1 MIYLIII
8 LYCSCFKF
16 SAFYQLVYNQFRFK
30 IKKDNV
36 KSSCLQSLQPSPFLI
51 NLFDY
56 ETFRK
61 YCNSEKE
68 IQSINQFNTLLGKPI
83 LNAMIM
89 LCIQVVNV
97 N

>member
-1 MIYLIII
+1 MM
-8 LYCSCFKF
+8 K
-16 SAFYQLVYNQFRFK
+16 SA
-30 IKKDNV
+30 
-36 KSSCLQSLQPSPFLI
+36 CLQSLQPSQFLI
-51 NLFDY
+51 NLFGY
-56 ETFRK
+56 ETIRN

-68 IQSINQFNTLLGKPI
+68 IQSINEFNTLLGKPI